1 MNWST
6 IATILPMILSVI
18 AVILAIGKFPLDALI
33 ADSTTA
39 KAYADAA
46 DRAEARAKKYEERA
60 AEHLKKIACYEL
72 KIVKY
77 EIKIDELTQDKEDVM
92 KWADQLV
99 RQVVKLGGTPM
110 PFKKG
115 E

>member
-1 MNWST
+1 MNWSL
-6 IATILPMILSVI
+6 IATVLPMILSVI

-60 AEHLKKIACYEL
+60 AMHLKKAACYEL
-72 KIVKY
+72 KIVEY
-77 EIKIDELTQDKEDVM
+77 EKRITELNQDKADLKE
-92 KWADQLV
+92 WADQLV
-99 RQVVKLGGTPM
+99 HQVVKLGGTPI

-115 E
+115 A